1 MGTVKEQIH
10 GTPDGEPG
18 DGPSGEAG
26 ADDTDNTGKGGR
38 GRKPAGRRPGGADTR
53 GLVLAAART
62 EFAASGYEAA
72 SVRAI
77 ARAAGVDPALVHHYF
92 GTKQQL
98 FLAAL
103 DFPMD
108 PRVLVDHMA
117 GGDPASVGERV
128 ARFAFTLWEQPGVRE
143 RLVATLRAAAG
154 SDQVAQMMRGFLVR
168 EVITVVAGRLAGATG
183 DAGDTAEGAGD
194 AGQADVKLRAEL
206 AFSQIIGIAMARY
219 VLEVPP
225 IATAGVE
232 ELVALVGPT
241 LQRYLGGAGA

>member
-1 MGTVKEQIH
+1 M
-10 GTPDGEPG
+10 
-18 DGPSGEAG
+18 
-26 ADDTDNTGKGGR
+26 
-38 GRKPAGRRPGGADTR
+38 
-53 GLVLAAART
+53 VLDAARS

-108 PRVLVDHMA
+108 PRVLVEHMA
-117 GGDPASVGERV
+117 GGDPATVGERV

-168 EVITVVAGRLAGATG
+168 EVIAVIAGRLAVGAQ
-183 DAGDTAEGAGD
+183 DEGE
-194 AGQADVKLRAEL
+194 VRLRAEL
-206 AFSQIIGIAMARY
+206 AFSQIVGIAIARY

-241 LQRYLGGAGA
+241 LQRYLGGGGGGV